1 MEPEWVSAYLDSVI
15 WSGDADRIS
24 GCVDDRTV
32 RRPGRVCHDECVG
45 VFYPVRAI
53 IDHEDIVRAGLEH
66 DDIGADRKDERILN
80 LLNTGDITKVLRT
93 DVVMTGNKNYD
104 NAEKLNSFCFHYGL

>member
-1 MEPEWVSAYLDSVI
+1 MEPEWVSSYVDSI
-15 WSGDADRIS
+15 IGGGDAYRIS

-45 VFYPVRAI
+45 IFYPIRAI

-80 LLNTGDITKVLRT
+80 LLNAGDITKVLRT
-93 DVVMTGNKNYD
+93 DVAMTENKNYG
-104 NAEKLNSFCFHYGL
+104 NAE